1 MRRSLVF
8 HSERA
13 NKAPVVAVGW
23 WLLLG
28 KLFFLKLPKSQLGRP
43 RDQSVA
49 PSLQAVVELHP
60 IWQTNQKWW
69 LSSFCSFSGFCFHSH
84 GWEYKE
90 NV

>member
-8 HSERA
+8 HSECA

-28 KLFFLKLPKSQLGRP
+28 KLFFLKLPKSQ
-43 RDQSVA
+43 SVA
-49 PSLQAVVELHP
+49 HSLQAVVELHP